1 MIAAAVEGADS
12 ESLLQVSDR
21 LKARLAPAAVMLGS
35 TAGGKVHLVAN
46 FDDVAVARGLSA
58 VDIIREVAPI
68 VSGGGGGRP
77 TMARAGGSDPAGLEQ
92 ALAQAKA
99 LVLERLEEGR

>member
-1 MIAAAVEGADS
+1 
-12 ESLLQVSDR
+12 
-21 LKARLAPAAVMLGS
+21 
-35 TAGGKVHLVAN
+35 
-46 FDDVAVARGLSA
+46 
-58 VDIIREVAPI
+58 VAPI

-77 TMARAGGSDPAGLEQ
+77 TMARAGGSDPAGLEL